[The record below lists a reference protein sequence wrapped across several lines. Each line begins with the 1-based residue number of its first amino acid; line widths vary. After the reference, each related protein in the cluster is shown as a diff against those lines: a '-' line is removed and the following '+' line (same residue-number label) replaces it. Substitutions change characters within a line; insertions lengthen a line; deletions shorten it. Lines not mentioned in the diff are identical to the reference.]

1 MSYINNLNK
10 KNLRLKNISY
20 MSPISHSNV
29 SNIISETQRM
39 ITSSNAVNFQQNTN
53 IDFQKNQLLNEV
65 FKNYSTNRPINSN
78 HHQYKKPNLNLNYIS
93 NGSIFDNLNSKNYYK
108 KTSISPST
116 NSMYYTYVNNFPVN
130 INKTENI
137 QNYYINSNYKNIVK
151 KSTQISTKNVRN
163 KRNQSLTNNNSLN
176 NFNLNQSKEN
186 NLLLSI
192 NLINNTQPTISKI
205 QKYNTNTDIINKT
218 KNNNNN
224 NNLNNKI
231 HHQQNFSSDY
241 INNFIPLSASTST
254 NNIGK
259 FYNEIYK
266 RINYTK
272 NNNINNHIN
281 SGLNSSKKNNY
292 INNYQNDQNAFNTTK
307 ESTIGKKIVKG
318 SLNTNSCNSNDFEFF
333 CTKNVESPEELH
345 FYFIHV
351 IQNGKELESK
361 FDILNSIVSN

>member
-53 IDFQKNQLLNEV
+53 IELQKNQLLNEV
-65 FKNYSTNRPINSN
+65 FKSYSTNRPINLN
-78 HHQYKKPNLNLNYIS
+78 HQYKKPNLNLNYVS
-93 NGSIFDNLNSKNYYK
+93 NGPLLTNTNSKNFYK
-108 KTSISPST
+108 TTSTSPS
-116 NSMYYTYVNNFPVN
+116 NSSMYYTYVNNFP
-130 INKTENI
+130 INNKNGNY
-137 QNYYINSNYKNIVK
+137 QNYYINSNYKNIIK
-151 KSTQISTKNVRN
+151 NSTQISTKNVRN

-176 NFNLNQSKEN
+176 NFNINQNKEN
-186 NLLLSI
+186 NLLLST
-192 NLINNTQPTISKI
+192 NLINNTQITSQI
-205 QKYNTNTDIINKT
+205 QKYNTNTDMINKT

-224 NNLNNKI
+224 NINNKI
-231 HHQQNFSSDY
+231 HHQQNFSSDFV
-241 INNFIPLSASTST
+241 NNISPLSASTST
-254 NNIGK
+254 NNMGK

>member
-1 MSYINNLNK
+1 MSYISNLNK

-20 MSPISHSNV
+20 MSPHSNV
-29 SNIISETQRM
+29 SNIIAESQRM

-53 IDFQKNQLLNEV
+53 IELQKNQLLNEV
-65 FKNYSTNRPINSN
+65 FKSYSTNRPINSN
-78 HHQYKKPNLNLNYIS
+78 HQYKKPNIHLNYVS
-93 NGSIFDNLNSKNYYK
+93 NGPLLTNPNSKNYYK
-108 KTSISPST
+108 KTSTSPS
-116 NSMYYTYVNNFPVN
+116 NSSMYYTYMNNFP
-130 INKTENI
+130 INNKNGNY
-137 QNYYINSNYKNIVK
+137 QNYYINSNYKNILK
-151 KSTQISTKNVRN
+151 YSTQISSKNVRN

-176 NFNLNQSKEN
+176 NFNITQSKEN
-186 NLLLSI
+186 NLLLST
-192 NLINNTQPTISKI
+192 NVINNTQIQSQI
-205 QKYNTNTDIINKT
+205 QKYNTNTDMINKT
-218 KNNNNN
+218 KNNSNV
-224 NNLNNKI
+224 NNKI
-231 HHQQNFSSDY
+231 HHQQNFSTDFL
-241 INNFIPLSASTST
+241 NNFTPLSASTST
-254 NNIGK
+254 NNMGK